1 MKINFSFYFLLF
13 IFSFNSFN
21 LSYIVIPFKT
31 NNKEEEINKKSE
43 FNITKFY
50 ENNFRS
56 QIYASIN
63 IGTPQKIIPINLLMN
78 SQGLIIGYLCNINS
92 KIEESKYDINTS
104 SSFYSDPNNRKIYY
118 NYYKDSFIGQDSFS
132 FYTDIKMN
140 SEKEIKLNN
149 ISFIYVPKEKINL
162 NNNIIC
168 GNLGLSLKAYYYL
181 TDEVNFI
188 KNLKKLN
195 YINKY
200 DFSFYFTSDT
210 KGLLII
216 GEEPHDYFPNIYNI
230 NNLRKTNALSDG
242 YDNLSWKTEFA
253 QIYFYSNDVK
263 NKIKEKNAYFAIE
276 NNYIIGTKYYKKIIE
291 EKFFKKYLDNN
302 ICYYESIPK
311 EKYSILICEKT
322 SVFDIGT
329 FPTLYFYHRI
339 FNYTFEL
346 TKENLFIEK
355 NNKYIFL
362 IFFSENQN
370 YFTLGKL
377 FLRKYL
383 FVFNIDSK
391 SIGFYNYY
399 LEFNEKKLNSIS
411 LIYKLIGALIILIA
425 CIVGFYLAK
434 KIYEQTRKRR
444 LNEIIEQYEYKSH
457 DVDDINYDDNNDNK
471 NIMVEIPLKS

>member
-31 NNKEEEINKKSE
+31 NNKEEENNKKSE
-43 FNITKFY
+43 FNISKFY

-63 IGTPQKIIPINLLMN
+63 IGTPHKIIPINLLMN
-78 SQGLIIGYLCNINS
+78 SQGLIIGYLCNINP

-216 GEEPHDYFPNIYNI
+216 GEEPHNYLPNIYNI

-263 NKIKEKNAYFAIE
+263 NKIK
-276 NNYIIGTKYYKKIIE
+276 
-291 EKFFKKYLDNN
+291 
-302 ICYYESIPK
+302 
-311 EKYSILICEKT
+311 
-322 SVFDIGT
+322 
-329 FPTLYFYHRI
+329 
-339 FNYTFEL
+339 
-346 TKENLFIEK
+346 
-355 NNKYIFL
+355 
-362 IFFSENQN
+362 
-370 YFTLGKL
+370 
-377 FLRKYL
+377 
-383 FVFNIDSK
+383 
-391 SIGFYNYY
+391 
-399 LEFNEKKLNSIS
+399 
-411 LIYKLIGALIILIA
+411 
-425 CIVGFYLAK
+425 
-434 KIYEQTRKRR
+434 
-444 LNEIIEQYEYKSH
+444 
-457 DVDDINYDDNNDNK
+457 
-471 NIMVEIPLKS
+471 